1 MAVLDCC
8 MTLKVI
14 PPWQANHT
22 YLFLMWLGVWKGVTT
37 FRSWG
42 GYIFWEVGTEMFE
55 ICLGGKL
62 TLHITMNLYY
72 ALIWKEGSFGTLI
85 LRGGHLFIFFPSLP
99 KWVLEGVP
107 YGEGTFNWRLA
118 LSLHMSYEHFH
129 TDLLGGKIRLLF
141 EIYEELTCKV
151 LVYKI

>member
-14 PPWQANHT
+14 PPWQTNHT
-22 YLFLMWLGVWKGVTT
+22 YLFLMLLGCGRGLLSSDPGVDI
-37 FRSWG
+37 FFGRWG
-42 GYIFWEVGTEMFE
+42 LK
-55 ICLGGKL
+55 CLKFA
-62 TLHITMNLYY
+62 HITMNLYY

-85 LRGGHLFIFFPSLP
+85 LRGGHLFIFFSSLP

-118 LSLHMSYEHFH
+118 LSLHMRYGHFH
-129 TDLLGGKIRLLF
+129 ADLLGGKIRLLF
-141 EIYEELTCKV
+141 EIYEEPTCKV